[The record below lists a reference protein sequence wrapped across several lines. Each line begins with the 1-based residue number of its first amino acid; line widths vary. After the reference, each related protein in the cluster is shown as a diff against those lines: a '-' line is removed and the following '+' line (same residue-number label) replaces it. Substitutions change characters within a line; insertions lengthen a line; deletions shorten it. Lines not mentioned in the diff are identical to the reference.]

1 MPQACAAEAGYAAGS
16 IKGIRD
22 GDRTLSNCTGK
33 ALVDKITPTLD
44 RLTSAVERIP
54 TAVAEALRDHER
66 TKDHVER

>member
-1 MPQACAAEAGYAAGS
+1 MIVVLGGLLAYVV
-16 IKGIRD
+16 
-22 GDRTLSNCTGK
+22 K

-66 TKDHVER
+66 TKDHAER

>member
-1 MPQACAAEAGYAAGS
+1 MPPNLPEDPSLKWMLGTMIVVLGGLLAYVV
-16 IKGIRD
+16 
-22 GDRTLSNCTGK
+22 K